1 MIYERVMLEPL
12 AFIFSVCSC
21 SSLSHPTQQFC
32 LGWQLFI
39 ELRQLF
45 PIGSLIQAAMCL
57 QVEPEHS
64 LPQIPMPGEIRSC
77 FGNMNLDKSLRIV
90 ELVFLCLSCVTTP
103 EKNFRYW
110 VGWHCIFFL
119 SYIAISQQSLQ
130 PCDLTE
136 SVWQFQRTRCIGG
149 RVLLTSVRP
158 GSVDTPCCTSWPA
171 NSPVEAKER
180 STWVEWVY
188 LYHSYLTGCD
198 VFFSIFPCMSSKK
211 ISRSCL
217 DMQHLHTWA

>member
-1 MIYERVMLEPL
+1 MIYERVKLGPL

-77 FGNMNLDKSLRIV
+77 FGNMHLDKSVRIV
-90 ELVFLCLSCVTTP
+90 ELVFLYLSCVTTP

-110 VGWHCIFFL
+110 VGWHCFFFL
-119 SYIAISQQSLQ
+119 AISQQSLQ
-130 PCDLTE
+130 PCNLTD
-136 SVWQFQRTRCIGG
+136 SVWQFQKTRCTGG
-149 RVLLTSVRP
+149 RVILTSVRP

-198 VFFSIFPCMSSKK
+198 GVFFYFSLHVIYKNKQKLLRHAAPS
-211 ISRSCL
+211 
-217 DMQHLHTWA
+217 HLSLNY

>member
-64 LPQIPMPGEIRSC
+64 LPQIPMPGEIRPC

-110 VGWHCIFFL
+110 VGWHCFFFL
-119 SYIAISQQSLQ
+119 IYRH
-130 PCDLTE
+130 LTTKFTALRLNWICVTVSE
-136 SVWQFQRTRCIGG
+136 DKMHRGKSTSHFSEARKRGHTMLYQ
-149 RVLLTSVRP
+149 LTSQFSSGGKGEVNLGGVSIP
-158 GSVDTPCCTSWPA
+158 LSLIFDWMWWG
-171 NSPVEAKER
+171 
-180 STWVEWVY
+180 
-188 LYHSYLTGCD
+188 
-198 VFFSIFPCMSSKK
+198 FFSIFPCMSSKK